1 MTSTNPY
8 AELPAEAFAPNIRA
22 WSANVGGEIEAT
34 FIQCAD
40 PVHPQRVLVVAF
52 GRVGLYASEADYWQ
66 GKPPI
71 DMVAIR

>member
-1 MTSTNPY
+1 METNGNPY
-8 AELPAEAFAPNIRA
+8 ANIPEVAFAPNIRA
-22 WSANVGGEIEAT
+22 WSANVGGGEEAT

-66 GKPPI
+66 GEPI